1 MRIISIIFLVFTL
14 HSCFYSQQTSTTVT
28 ETITQESRVV
38 EAKEFS
44 ELMTKGG
51 VILDVRTPKECAKGV
66 IKGSVNINLFDND
79 FEEQVAKLDH
89 NKPVYIYCA
98 RGGRSNKAMVK
109 MARMGFVKLYD
120 LKGGYKGW
128 FANGFP
134 VELKE

>member
-1 MRIISIIFLVFTL
+1 MKIINIILLVFTL
-14 HSCFYSQQTSTTVT
+14 QSCFYSQQTSASVT
-28 ETITQESRVV
+28 KTITQKSRVV

-44 ELMTKGG
+44 ELITQGG

-89 NKPVYIYCA
+89 SKPVYIYCA

-109 MARMGFVKLYD
+109 MARMGFVNLYD

-128 FANGFP
+128 FASGFP